1 MLIRQPNENQVGVLM
16 KTAKKITA
24 LVLCLVLILS
34 LFGCGDEQV
43 RPAAKKI
50 DPGIDKVG
58 YSVPFLR
65 SDTLDPYKAE
75 SELNQSLTTLLYDS
89 LFSVDNSYKAV
100 PQIADNYTFEDKKI
114 EVKLK
119 TVSFTDGT
127 EVTPEDVV
135 FSFVKAKR
143 SSVYRPYLTN
153 LVDCSTADGRSVV
166 FTLEYK
172 NPYELANIFF
182 PIIKK
187 GTEVDEES
195 SDKYSA
201 KLPVGSGR
209 YTLVNNNE
217 SRYLEVNKLRLGG
230 YHPKYNRIG
239 LVDVSE
245 ETAVP
250 NLFEMGQIDFYTESF
265 SDGVFKRFTG
275 TSSPKSMTNFTFLG
289 INSDRRILRDGKVR
303 RAIALLL
310 SRADMAEVSFGGFG
324 KATSTP
330 FDPDFYGLE
339 GCTLPPIKYDKRA
352 AVELLEEAG
361 FRDIG
366 SAGIRYSEDSSLE
379 LSLVVNK
386 ENSFRVA
393 MARSIQQSLSKASIK
408 VILREVPYSSYIEYI
423 ENGYYDLYIG
433 ETRLSNSF
441 DLSGFFNEDGEL
453 SYGIS
458 AESESTVK
466 YNELEEGTIEM
477 QEFLDTFADEL
488 PFIPLAYRQSMT
500 VRSDKI
506 RTDSKT
512 TVSDYYNNVDEWT
525 VK

>member
-1 MLIRQPNENQVGVLM
+1 MLIRHPNENQVGALM
-16 KTAKKITA
+16 KTAKKIT
-24 LVLCLVLILS
+24 VLIVCLLMILS
-34 LFGCGDEQV
+34 LFGCADKEII
-43 RPAAKKI
+43 PTAKKI
-50 DPGIDKVG
+50 DPGIDEVG

-65 SDTLDPYKAE
+65 SDTLDPYMAE

-89 LFSVDNSYKAV
+89 LFSVDNSFKAV
-100 PQIADNYTFEDKKI
+100 PQIADSYTFEDKKI
-114 EVKLK
+114 EVRLK

-127 EVTPEDVV
+127 DVTPEDVV
-135 FSFVKAKR
+135 FSFVKAKK
-143 SSVYRPYLTN
+143 SSVYKPYLTN
-153 LVDCSTADGRSVV
+153 LTDCSAADGRSVV

-209 YTLVNNNE
+209 YTLVNNSE

-250 NLFEMGQIDFYTESF
+250 NLFEMGQIDFYTETF
-265 SDGVFKRFTG
+265 SDGVFKRYTG
-275 TSSPKSMTNFTFLG
+275 TSSPKEMSNFTFLG
-289 INSDRRILRDGKVR
+289 INSDRKVMRDGKVR

-310 SRADMAEVSFGGFG
+310 SRADMADVAFGGFG
-324 KATSTP
+324 RATSTP
-330 FDPDFYGLE
+330 FNPGFYALE

-352 AVELLEEAG
+352 AIELLEEAG
-361 FRDIG
+361 FKEISR
-366 SAGIRYSEDSSLE
+366 AGIRYSENSTLE
-379 LSLVVNK
+379 LNLVVNK

-393 MARSIQQSLSKASIK
+393 MARSIQQALSKASIK
-408 VILREVPYSSYIEYI
+408 VVLREVSFASYIEYI

-433 ETRLSNSF
+433 ETGLSNSF
-441 DLSGFFNEDGEL
+441 DLSGFFNEDGAL

-458 AESESTVK
+458 AESESAAK
-466 YNELEEGTIEM
+466 YNELEEGTAEM
-477 QEFLDTFADEL
+477 QEFLDVFADEL

-506 RTDSKT
+506 GVNSKT
-512 TVSDYYNNVDEWT
+512 TVSDCYYNVDEWT